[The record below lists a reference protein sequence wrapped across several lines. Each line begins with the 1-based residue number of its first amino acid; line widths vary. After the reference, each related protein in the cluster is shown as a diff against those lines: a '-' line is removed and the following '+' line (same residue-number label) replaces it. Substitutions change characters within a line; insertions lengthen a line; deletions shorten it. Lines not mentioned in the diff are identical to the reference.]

1 MKTNYIKPEAVAIN
15 VTSANILQ
23 ASTGDGEL
31 LKGSGEG
38 SHTADVT
45 EQTSIAITNVWGE
58 EW

>member
-23 ASTGDGEL
+23 TSPGEL
-31 LKGSGEG
+31 SFGSDGG

-45 EQTSIAITNVWGE
+45 EQTSIANTNVWGE

>member
-23 ASTGDGEL
+23 ASPGEL
-31 LKGSGEG
+31 SFGSVEG

-45 EQTSIAITNVWGE
+45 EQTSITNTNVWGE

>member
-23 ASTGDGEL
+23 ASPGGL
-31 LKGSGEG
+31 SFGSGEG

-45 EQTSIAITNVWGE
+45 EQTSITNTNVWGE

>member
-23 ASTGDGEL
+23 ASPGEL
-31 LKGSGEG
+31 SFGPGEG

-45 EQTSIAITNVWGE
+45 EQTSITNTNVWGE
-58 EW
+58 EG